1 MLFIFLLIIYL
12 LIIILIKKNHENEF
26 QNSILHETNFVRD
39 KK

>member
-26 QNSILHETNFVRD
+26 QNSILQETNFVRD